1 MKKGKNNIDTGK
13 LLNDFFKKNHII
25 KGDLGK
31 KISRN
36 GQSIINYGK
45 KDSIQTGILIELC
58 YALEHNFLLEMANQL
73 PKHFLPKPIH
83 EVETEKLIAEMKEE
97 IKILKVQ
104 NELLMKIK
112 A

>member
-13 LLNDFFKKNHII
+13 ILNDFFKENHIV
-25 KGDLGK
+25 KGDLGRK
-31 KISRN
+31 VNRN
-36 GQSIINYGK
+36 TQSIINYGK
-45 KDSIQTGILIELC
+45 KDSIQTAILIELC

-73 PKHFLPKPIH
+73 PKHFLPIPTH
-83 EVETEKLIAEMKEE
+83 DVETQKLIADMKEE